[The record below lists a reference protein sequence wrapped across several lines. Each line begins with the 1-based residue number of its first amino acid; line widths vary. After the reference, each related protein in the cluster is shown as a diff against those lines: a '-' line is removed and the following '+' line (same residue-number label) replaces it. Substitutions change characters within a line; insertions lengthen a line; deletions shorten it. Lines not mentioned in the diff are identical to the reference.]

1 MSSKFTQ
8 VFNTLPLEAQQLLVE
23 KHLAGLLDVMP
34 KDRRKEAAARLQT
47 KYKKAPK
54 LDLRRKRKQINDLLD
69 DLARDAKVSF
79 IKERSNR
86 EELLSEIVDSLVS
99 WLNDIWI
106 SVYEYNINFLVAHSC
121 LLFVADA
128 LAQLADSSTL
138 GGCKCS
144 VMNLPVEFA
153 LKDKHGKI
161 VKQFA
166 VMGPQNIN
174 RILLWIWR
182 DLFVCLFA
190 KGSQRD
196 RGKVPDCLE
205 DIQSVL
211 GDNALQR
218 LLYGG
223 KPARDDDEDEDE
235 EDPEDEEDFDDD
247 LFGDY
252 SCVDDDS
259 EYDSDE
265 TDRCLCNFRASYW
278 PESLNRQRML
288 LRDCVETHLFTVF
301 RQSPSIRLHH
311 TLLAISGDLKATE
324 VRISSLLSDIA
335 GDSPDTL
342 ITALDIHLS
351 NGDLPKI
358 SSLLESY
365 MYLIRPRD
373 AVSLQ
378 YAVATLDGTSYS
390 RQALRILEKELE
402 DSLSAIHSSIRSCFA
417 HIEEEPNKKEL
428 AEILNLR
435 IGTPARK
442 ARIEHWVEQV
452 LTTSSGPMHPLA
464 FTAMMMGLPMLPG
477 VDEGDDADL
486 LNYVDLDQNDADLDD
501 LREEFRPNLKL
512 RFDGWVH
519 LGETMNGGTPILAR
533 LYANAIEKMPYLRGA
548 DIISEMVGR
557 LRDRPNKNH
566 LLEALSN
573 LSSFA
578 KVQRKKSKPGRGDTR
593 RTLTKGQANR
603 NTGNNANQTRTG
615 SSSSAPMFVPGPA
628 PASTTSTTSPQVI
641 PIASFSFGPPPPSHG
656 PPAPLPFPFP
666 PVPGGME
673 DVD

>member
-8 VFNTLPLEAQQLLVE
+8 VFNTLAPEAQQLLVE

-34 KDRRKEAAARLQT
+34 KSRRKEVISAATRLQT
-47 KYKKAPK
+47 RYKNAPK
-54 LDLRRKRKQINDLLD
+54 LDLRGKRKQINDLLD
-69 DLARDAKVSF
+69 DLGRDAKVSF

-86 EELLSEIVDSLVS
+86 EELLSELVDSLVS

-106 SVYEYNINFLVAHSC
+106 SVYEYNVNFLVAHSC

-174 RILLWIWR
+174 RVLLWIWR

-205 DIQSVL
+205 DIQSIL

-223 KPARDDDEDEDE
+223 KPAHDDDEDEDE
-235 EDPEDEEDFDDD
+235 DEEGSEDEEDFDDD

-265 TDRCLCNFRASYW
+265 NERCSCNFHASYW
-278 PESLNRQRML
+278 PESLNRQRIP
-288 LRDCVETHLFTVF
+288 LRDCIETHLFTIF
-301 RQSPSIRLHH
+301 RQSPSVRLHH
-311 TLLAISGDLKATE
+311 TLLAISGNLQATE
-324 VRISSLLSDIA
+324 ARISTLLSDIA

-342 ITALDIHLS
+342 IAALDIHLS
-351 NGDLPKI
+351 NGDLSKI

-373 AVSLQ
+373 SVTLQ

-390 RQALRILEKELE
+390 RQALRILEKELQ
-402 DSLSAIHSSIRSCFA
+402 DSLNAIHSNIRSCFA

-435 IGTPARK
+435 AGTPARK
-442 ARIEHWVEQV
+442 TRIEHWVEQV

-477 VDEGDDADL
+477 VDEGDDADI
-486 LNYVDLDQNDADLDD
+486 LNYVDLDQNDPDLDD

-519 LGETMNGGTPILAR
+519 LGETMKGGSPILAR
-533 LYANAIEKMPYLRGA
+533 LYANAIEKMPYLRGN
-548 DIISEMVGR
+548 DIISEMVSR

-566 LLEALSN
+566 ILEALSN
-573 LSSFA
+573 LSSF
-578 KVQRKKSKPGRGDTR
+578 
-593 RTLTKGQANR
+593 TKRQPNSHQYIFKYSDVR
-603 NTGNNANQTRTG
+603 TRT
-615 SSSSAPMFVPGPA
+615 
-628 PASTTSTTSPQVI
+628 SPNIDSVN
-641 PIASFSFGPPPPSHG
+641 SFSAGYTNSVFLVWTTAPSHG
-656 PPAPLPFPFP
+656 PPTPLPFPFP